1 MTIISLVFYAHVASI
16 AASIR
21 YGFLADAFAK
31 RNVPGKVYGL
41 IGTSVFVGF
50 AADFF
55 FKITE
60 TFLTKWNSRKIIAGS
75 AIGLSI
81 ITLVTGF
88 VYRIPNTTA
97 VVAISITLRMIHGV
111 LGFATTLVPVD
122 FINANFPQKF
132 DMVNGLVNMGYFSGH
147 GVAELLGCILYDNY
161 GYEVAFAFAATMA
174 LLAAAATL
182 CFLPNTQTYLS
193 IQGKA
198 VKVVD
203 STDDPSIKD
212 SISNQSQRLSKF
224 LVFPLIA
231 TMLIN
236 ANYGVIQVCNYVSL
250 HRRSYITFHILYLT

>member
-1 MTIISLVFYAHVASI
+1 MTIITLVFYAHVASI
-16 AASIR
+16 TVSIR

-31 RNVPGKVYGL
+31 RDVPGKVYGL

-60 TFLTKWNSRKIIAGS
+60 KCMTKWNSRKIIAGS
-75 AIGLSI
+75 AIGFSI

-88 VYRIPNTTA
+88 VYRIPNTTV
-97 VVAISITLRMIHGV
+97 VVAISITLRMIQGV
-111 LGFATTLVPVD
+111 LVFAATLVPVD
-122 FINANFPQKF
+122 FINANFQQNF
-132 DMVNGLVNMGYFSGH
+132 DMVYGIVNMGYFSGH

-161 GYEVAFAFAATMA
+161 GYEVAFAFAAAMA
-174 LLAAAATL
+174 LLAATATL

-198 VKVVD
+198 VKDLD
-203 STDDPSIKD
+203 STDDPSITNKT
-212 SISNQSQRLSKF
+212 QRLSKF

-236 ANYGVIQVCNYVSL
+236 ANYGVIQVCNFVSL
-250 HRRSYITFHILYLT
+250 DSIKASLVMNL